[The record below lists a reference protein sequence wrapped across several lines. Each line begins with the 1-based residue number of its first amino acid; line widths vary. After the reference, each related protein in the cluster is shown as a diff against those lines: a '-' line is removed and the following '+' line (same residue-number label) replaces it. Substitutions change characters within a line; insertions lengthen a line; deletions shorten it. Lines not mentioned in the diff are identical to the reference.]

1 MMNITA
7 TTTTSSTREKPC
19 SRRFSFFMGSS
30 LSQTFPGQRVAS
42 SPAGTPAPPK
52 HGAVLQETPLFVR
65 EQLDSGTGSEQ
76 CAGARPQVPVEQLQR
91 FPDQSPFF
99 SSGHGFHTPARH

>member
-1 MMNITA
+1 MTNITA

-19 SRRFSFFMGSS
+19 SRRLRFFMGSS
-30 LSQTFPGQRVAS
+30 LSQTFQWRRVTR

-65 EQLDSGTGSEQ
+65 EQLDGGTGSEQ
-76 CAGARPQVPVEQLQR
+76 CAAARPQVPVEQLPTFLRQR
-91 FPDQSPFF
+91 LIFF
-99 SSGHGFHTPARH
+99 THA